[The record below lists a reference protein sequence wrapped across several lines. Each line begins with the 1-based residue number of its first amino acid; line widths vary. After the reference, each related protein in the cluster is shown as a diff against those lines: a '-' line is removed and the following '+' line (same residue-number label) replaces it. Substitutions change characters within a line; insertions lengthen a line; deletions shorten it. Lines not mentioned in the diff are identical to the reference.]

1 MTTAILALVAF
12 AMGARLR
19 RPIALWAPTIAGAL
33 LLTFLVLTGHSV
45 ADTPIPFLAVL
56 TTLAMMLGRL
66 LPPRQRAHSL
76 APPEAL
82 P

>member
-12 AMGARLR
+12 AVGARLR
-19 RPIALWAPTIAGAL
+19 RPAALWAPTIAGAL
-33 LLTFLVLTGHSV
+33 ILTFLALTGHSV
-45 ADTPIPFLAVL
+45 ADTPIPFFIVLA
-56 TTLAMMLGRL
+56 TLAMMLGRL
-66 LPPRQRAHSL
+66 LPPRRRAHSV